1 MEGGQHLKFLSTTPN
16 HFSAILKTPDDKI
29 IEYGIAWI
37 SVEDQSIN
45 FKSEFVPI
53 CEMGTP
59 LKIVRVQDE
68 LETQAFTGEV
78 YLSSQHLLRL
88 ISLSDEVLPAASSVF
103 LYDVKIEG
111 SAEATIEA
119 PDKPTKLFSL
129 RTKYPAALA
138 LQIFPVSIYAISLA
152 KVRFTCDMMLSKG
165 QRVTL
170 NVKQP
175 IALCELPLEVVLP
188 ITLGTGDTCSYH
200 CKILELSGNNAF
212 QLESY
217 VDRLSQQKNKLF
229 PPVVTSSE
237 ATDS

>member
-1 MEGGQHLKFLSTTPN
+1 LKFFSTNPN
-16 HFSAILKTPDDKI
+16 HFPAILKTPDDKI
-29 IEYGIAWI
+29 VEYGTAWI

-45 FKSEFVPI
+45 FKSDFVPI

-59 LKIVRVQDE
+59 LKIVRVHDE
-68 LETQAFTGEV
+68 LEIQSFTGEV

-103 LYDVKIEG
+103 LYDVKIEA
-111 SAEATIEA
+111 SAEATITSEE
-119 PDKPTKLFSL
+119 KPSKRFSL
-129 RTKYPAALA
+129 RTKYFSAPT

-152 KVRFTCDMMLSKG
+152 KVRFTCDVLLPKG

-175 IALCELPLEVVLP
+175 ITLNELSIEVELP
-188 ITLGTGDTCSYH
+188 ITLGSGDTCSYH
-200 CKILELSGNNAF
+200 CKILELDGDNSF
-212 QLESY
+212 QLEPY

-229 PPVVTSSE
+229 PPVTTSSE

>member
-88 ISLSDEVLPAASSVF
+88 IS